1 MKFWS
6 WFGIICAILS
16 FSISVGII
24 VYMCHRGGCFS
35 IQNISFGD
43 ASVTALGIITAI
55 LIGWNIYRVIEDKDK
70 IKKEVLKE
78 VDKELAKSQYRFYNS
93 FITEEIIL
101 ANIYMKSNDWEN
113 ALRFLS
119 LMGKRYKWIADDY
132 CKDVDFSVY
141 IETVAFFISEID
153 GKFMQNSELKGF
165 MDGVFYDLAR
175 YNKNVVDVY
184 KIYKEKCSK
193 THKETQL
200 MYSIK

>member
-16 FSISVGII
+16 FAISVGII

-55 LIGWNIYRVIEDKDK
+55 LLGWNIYRVIEDKDK
-70 IKKEVLKE
+70 IKKEVLEE
-78 VDKELAKSQYRFYNS
+78 VNKELAKSQYKFYNS
-93 FITEEIIL
+93 FITEEITL
-101 ANIYMKSNDWEN
+101 ANIYMNSKDWEN
-113 ALRFLS
+113 ALQFLS
-119 LMGKRYKWIADDY
+119 LMGKRYKWIANDY
-132 CKDVDFSVY
+132 NKDVDYSGY
-141 IETVAFFISEID
+141 IETVAYFIDKID
-153 GKFMQNSELKGF
+153 GKFIHNSSLGGF
-165 MDGVFYDLAR
+165 MDEIFYDLAQ
-175 YNKNVVDVY
+175 YNKKVVDVY
-184 KIYKEKCSK
+184 KSYKEKCTK